1 VSNEINSLRLNS
13 PEYRLRWVALVGA
26 SLAVFMAALDSNV
39 VSVALPIMAGAF
51 HVTSSIRWVVLSYIL
66 PSTAL
71 LGAFGALSDLIGR
84 KRVTLIGVA
93 VFIAGSVLCG
103 TARSLE
109 QMVVYRVIQGIGASC
124 IGSAIMAIATVSFG
138 PEERGRAM
146 SVVSLIVPLGGV
158 VGPGLGG
165 LLIGTL
171 GWPSIFYI
179 NVPFGIVAFAL
190 IARLLPKDSATQR
203 KAFDLG
209 GALLF
214 TGALLALIVG
224 LSPTGGRLTDVD
236 LILLAACVA
245 AVSGLFLVERRVVNP
260 LVPPSLV
267 SRLAFTVPVLGLMTM
282 GIVAAGVGFVMPFF
296 LETTL
301 GLRPVEA
308 GLTLLFLP
316 LAMAIASQLGGRLS
330 DRFHPRVPA
339 AIGAT
344 LILAGIALM
353 APLDPHWSTLAIGWR
368 LALTG
373 LGFGLF
379 TPANGVATMSAAPRD
394 HIGVAGALTNTAR
407 FLGFSLG
414 PTIAAALWSPG
425 LRGAAGM
432 TAMRIVLIVM
442 AGVELLTIA
451 SVFGYTAQVNAK
463 TARKG
468 LESQGSAA

>member
-1 VSNEINSLRLNS
+1 MSQGMDTIRLQS
-13 PEYRLRWVALVGA
+13 REYRLRWFALIGA

-71 LGAFGALSDLIGR
+71 LGAFGALSDVIGR
-84 KRVTLIGVA
+84 KKVTLIGVT
-93 VFIAGSVLCG
+93 VFVAGSILCG
-103 TARSLE
+103 TAQSLE
-109 QMVVYRVIQGIGASC
+109 QMIIYRVLQGIGASC

-138 PEERGRAM
+138 PEERGKAM

-165 LLIGTL
+165 LLIGSL

-179 NVPFGIVAFAL
+179 NVPFGIIAFAL
-190 IARLLPKDSATQR
+190 IFRLLPRDTASQR
-203 KAFDLG
+203 KAFDVG
-209 GALLF
+209 GAVLF
-214 TGALLALIVG
+214 TGALLALIIG

-236 LILLAACVA
+236 FILLAACVA
-245 AVSGLFLVERRVVNP
+245 AIAGLVIVERRAQSP
-260 LVPPSLV
+260 LVPPSLMAR
-267 SRLAFTVPVLGLMTM
+267 STFTVPVLGLMTM
-282 GIVAAGVGFVMPFF
+282 GIVAAGMGFVLPFF
-296 LETTL
+296 LEGSL
-301 GLRPVEA
+301 GMKPAEA

-316 LAMAIASQLGGRLS
+316 LAMALASQVGGRLS

-339 AIGAT
+339 AVGAT
-344 LILAGIALM
+344 LILVGIGLIS
-353 APLDPHWSTLAIGWR
+353 PLNPHWTSFAIGWR

-394 HIGVAGALTNTAR
+394 HVGVAGALTNTAR

-414 PTIAAALWSPG
+414 PTLAAVLWSPG
-425 LRGAAGM
+425 LIGAANLA
-432 TAMRIVLIVM
+432 AMRTVLIVLG
-442 AGVELLTIA
+442 GVEVLTIA
-451 SVFGYTAQVNAK
+451 SVAGYTATHNGR
-463 TARKG
+463 TARAG
-468 LESQGSAA
+468 LESQSPAA